1 MVRIGIIGAMEKE
14 VSALIG
20 QMKEPDKKTI
30 ASMDFYFGELW
41 DQEVVI
47 VRSGVCKVN
56 MAVCTQILVNVY
68 EVSMLINTGVAGG
81 LHKDIKVGDIVISS
95 DAVQHDVD
103 VTQFGFAKGEIPE
116 MNKISYAADP
126 ELIAMA
132 KESCEIVNPEIGCY
146 VGRVLSGD
154 RFISDNEKKAS
165 LVRDFNGYCVEM
177 EGASMAQA
185 AYLNKIPF
193 VIIRAISD
201 KADDSAK
208 VDYETFEEKAIVHT
222 IKLLAAMFLKMS
234 R

>member
-1 MVRIGIIGAMEKE
+1 MEKE
-14 VSALIG
+14 VSALIRE
-20 QMKEPDKKTI
+20 MKDVDKKTI
-30 ASMDFYFGELW
+30 AAMDFYFGKLW

-68 EVSMLINTGVAGG
+68 EVNMLINTGVAGG
-81 LHKDIKVGDIVISS
+81 LYKNINVGDIVISS
-95 DAVQHDVD
+95 DAVHHDVD
-103 VTQFGFAKGEIPE
+103 VTQFGFARGEIPE
-116 MNKISYAADP
+116 MNKVAYEADP

-132 KESCEIVNPEIGCY
+132 KEACEIVNPEIDCY

-154 RFISDNEKKAS
+154 RFISDNATKAR
-165 LVRDFNGYCVEM
+165 LVRDFGGYCVEM
-177 EGASMAQA
+177 EGASMAQV

-201 KADDSAK
+201 KADDTAK
-208 VDYETFEEKAIVHT
+208 VDYEEFEEKAIIHSL
-222 IKLLAAMFLKMS
+222 KLVAGMFLKMS